1 MKWGIMKRS
10 YFNKAKA
17 DVDHQTDSAPF
28 FIEKGV
34 LSAGWSFKDT
44 PEMMVEAVEKIQSF
58 SDYRKFFDETSNKLG
73 WNKKWNNQSV
83 HYLFDNLQAG
93 DFVWLKNKGTY
104 WVTQVPQD
112 PKSMFKFDMSEQFMA
127 ADAVAHIGPLEWI
140 EVGGED
146 TVPGSVTTAKGR
158 LQAAMQR
165 IDNGDESIEFGD
177 DVYTTTSLI
186 AKSAID
192 KHNNISLI
200 KSEIPKT
207 QIFNLMGAI
216 GLEDLV
222 AFWLYSEYGY
232 VVIPSTNKISTELYE
247 FVMVDARGRTGKK
260 IYLQTKNGKVD
271 LYTSDYK
278 HLLRDGV
285 NDEVWLVSRLGA
297 IDGDSTLHFVRLTHE
312 TVERHNLNELISFIF
327 SKDNEAILPP
337 LVQVWLDKFEWK

>member
-1 MKWGIMKRS
+1 MKHS

-17 DVDHQTDSAPF
+17 DADHQTDSAPF

-44 PEMMVEAVEKIQSF
+44 PEMRVEAVEKIHTF
-58 SDYRKFFDETSNKLG
+58 SDCRKFFDETSNKFG
-73 WNKKWNNQSV
+73 WNKKWNKQSV

-104 WVTQVPQD
+104 WVTQVPQE

-127 ADAVAHIGPLEWI
+127 ADSVAHIGPLEWV

-165 IDNGDESIEFGD
+165 IDNRDEAIDLGD

-192 KHNNISLI
+192 KHNDISPI
-200 KSEIPKT
+200 RFEIPKT

-247 FVMVDARGRTGKK
+247 FVMVDARGRTDKK

-271 LYTSDYK
+271 LYSGDYK
-278 HLLRDGV
+278 HLLREGL
-285 NDEVWLVSRLGA
+285 NDEVWLVTREGS
-297 IDGDSTLHFVRLTHE
+297 IDGDVSLKFARQTRDG
-312 TVERHNLNELISFIF
+312 VERHDFNELTDYIF
-327 SKDNEAILPP
+327 DKQIEAILPP
-337 LVQVWLDKFEWK
+337 LVQVWLDKFDWK

>member
-1 MKWGIMKRS
+1 MKRS
-10 YFNKAKA
+10 HFNKAKSDA
-17 DVDHQTDSAPF
+17 DHQTDSAPF
-28 FIEKGV
+28 FIEKGI

-44 PEMMVEAVEKIQSF
+44 PEMRAEAIEKIHTF
-58 SDYRKFFDETSNKLG
+58 SDYRKFFDETSDKLG
-73 WNKKWNNQSV
+73 WNKKWNQQSV
-83 HYLFDNLQAG
+83 HFLFDNLQAG

-127 ADAVAHIGPLEWI
+127 ADAVAHMGPLEWI

-146 TVPGSVTTAKGR
+146 TVPGSVTTAKSR

-165 IDNGDESIEFGD
+165 IDNGDELIEFGD
-177 DVYTTTSLI
+177 ETYTTTSLI

-192 KHNNISLI
+192 KYNNIPPI
-200 KSEIPKT
+200 KYEISKM

-260 IYLQTKNGKVD
+260 IYLQKKT
-271 LYTSDYK
+271 
-278 HLLRDGV
+278 
-285 NDEVWLVSRLGA
+285 ERL
-297 IDGDSTLHFVRLTHE
+297 I
-312 TVERHNLNELISFIF
+312 
-327 SKDNEAILPP
+327 
-337 LVQVWLDKFEWK
+337 